1 MHSKKP
7 DCYFNLGNAYL
18 LKEEYKKAMKSFKKC
33 IELDATNSTAIY
45 NLGNTYFISGNK
57 EKAITYF
64 EKAVSME
71 PDNCEWRNY
80 LGGLYLDQ

>member
-45 NLGNTYFISGNK
+45 NLGNTYFISGDK
-57 EKAITYF
+57 DKAITYF
-64 EKAVSME
+64 EKA
-71 PDNCEWRNY
+71 
-80 LGGLYLDQ
+80 DQWNQTIVNGETISEGYI